1 MRLIFHQYILKSLLA
16 LFAVTLAFF
25 SFIFL
30 MTQLLE
36 ITNYIVN
43 YAVSPS
49 RVMLL
54 MVYNM
59 PFFLQFI
66 VPMAVMISVLLVFLR
81 MSADNEI
88 IAIKASGVSLFKLLP
103 PVLTFGVIGC
113 LLTAFMGIYALPAGR
128 MATKALLY
136 EMAANHID
144 IGLKQRQFIHSFR
157 NVLLYVN
164 EIDTTSK
171 SLKDVFIE
179 DRRTADV
186 RTTVVAPRGRMIS
199 QPEQAIVLLKLENGT
214 IHQVDVHEGTATAI
228 RFKSYDIRLDTPR
241 PPTKA
246 SGGTKDEE
254 EMNLGEL
261 YDAIRHPKEK
271 KAQYYIT
278 LMEWH
283 KKFSLP
289 VACVLL
295 SFLGVPLGIQV
306 RSSKKTF
313 GVGLG
318 LGYFLLYYL
327 MLSAGWVF
335 GEAGVYP
342 PLIGMW
348 VPNLVTLAM
357 GLFLFHRSLH
367 ERPLPWPSLKHTR
380 LFQAFNLRRRSAAYE
395 REVP

>member
-1 MRLIFHQYILKSLLA
+1 MRPIFHQYILKSLLV
-16 LFAVTLAFF
+16 LFTVTLAFF

-43 YAVSPS
+43 YAVSPG
-49 RVMLL
+49 RVVLL

-88 IAIKASGVSLFKLLP
+88 IAIKASGVSLVRLLP
-103 PVLTFGVIGC
+103 PVFIFGVVGC
-113 LLTAFMGIYALPAGR
+113 LLTAFMGIYALPSGR
-128 MATKALLY
+128 RATKELLY
-136 EMAANHID
+136 EMAVNHLD
-144 IGLKQRQFIHSFR
+144 IGLKQRQFIHTFK
-157 NVLLYVN
+157 NILLYVN
-164 EIDTTSK
+164 EIDTASK

-186 RTTVVAPRGRMIS
+186 RTTVVAPRGRMVS
-199 QPEQAIVLLKLENGT
+199 RPEQAIVLLKLENGT

-228 RFKSYDIRLDTPR
+228 QFKSYDIRLDTP
-241 PPTKA
+241 PPPIRV
-246 SGGTKDEE
+246 SGETKDEE
-254 EMNLGEL
+254 EMNLAEL
-261 YDAIRHPKEK
+261 YDAIRHPKDK
-271 KAQYYIT
+271 NAQYYIT

-289 VACVLL
+289 AACVLL

-318 LGYFLLYYL
+318 LGYFLFYYL

-348 VPNLVTLAM
+348 VPNLVTLAL
-357 GLFLFHRSLH
+357 GLVLFHRSLH
-367 ERPLPWPSLKHTR
+367 ERPLPWPSLRHTR
-380 LFQAFNLRRRSAAYE
+380 LYQAFYRGRRPGASE